1 MKNILSLSIAF
12 TISTIICAVPS
23 QKDLERTITGIHTK
37 LFSSDNLYKN
47 YIEAQEWDDVI
58 ASTQEFV
65 KERHDNVAQLHNKNL
80 KKRLLQARSSTMIRN
95 KELMKHF
102 NKIKKSSDE
111 LVTAIQAAYIEL
123 FESDEPKNAR
133 IVERFNKK
141 FDAIYTS
148 MNELTKEL
156 KTEMDDLKNIIKA
169 EDSDLKKEMLKEQE
183 QVVTV
188 LHRLSLTIAL
198 TARKAQND
206 LKK

>member
-1 MKNILSLSIAF
+1 MKNLLSLIIALG
-12 TISTIICAVPS
+12 ISTALCAAPS
-23 QKDLERTITGIHTK
+23 QHILERTITGIHTK
-37 LFSSDNLYKN
+37 LFGADNLYKD
-47 YIEAQEWDDVI
+47 YLEAREWDDVI
-58 ASTQEFV
+58 ASTHDFV
-65 KERHDNVAQLHNKNL
+65 KEHHDTVAQLHNKNL
-80 KKRLLQARSSTMIRN
+80 KRRIMQARSSTMIRN

-123 FESDEPKNAR
+123 FESGEPKNAR
-133 IVERFNKK
+133 IMERFSKK

-156 KTEMDDLKNIIKA
+156 KTELDDLKNIIKA
-169 EDSDLKKEMLKEQE
+169 EDSDLKIEMLKEQE
-183 QVVTV
+183 QVVAV
-188 LHRLSLTIAL
+188 LHRLSLTVAL

>member
-1 MKNILSLSIAF
+1 
-12 TISTIICAVPS
+12 
-23 QKDLERTITGIHTK
+23 
-37 LFSSDNLYKN
+37 
-47 YIEAQEWDDVI
+47 
-58 ASTQEFV
+58 
-65 KERHDNVAQLHNKNL
+65 
-80 KKRLLQARSSTMIRN
+80 
-95 KELMKHF
+95 MKHF

-123 FESDEPKNAR
+123 FESGEPKNAR
-133 IVERFNKK
+133 IMERFSKK
-141 FDAIYTS
+141 FDAIYTT

-156 KTEMDDLKNIIKA
+156 KAEMDDLKNIIKA
-169 EDSDLKKEMLKEQE
+169 EDSDLKIELLKEQE